1 MGEPC
6 ANLRLG
12 RIGFLNVLP
21 VYFPLES
28 GAVRHPFTIISGVPS
43 RLNEL
48 AAKGMLDISP
58 VSSIEYAR
66 HAGLYNIVPDLSISS
81 FGEVKSVL
89 LLSRLPSDRLSG
101 AKVLVSSQS
110 HTSVGLL
117 KILCRLRFKVDPAFE
132 AGSFADFSGAEPP
145 EAFLAIGDEAL
156 RLSKS
161 GLYPYVLDLGTT
173 WYEWTGLP
181 FVYAL
186 WVISKKTIEERNG
199 YAAAAVE
206 ALLASKQWGSMH
218 MRTICREAAQV
229 GLLGIDELEEY
240 YQCLRYDLNER
251 EKRGLELFF
260 SYLLEIGE
268 LEQIPRLDVFTP
280 LASVA

>member
-1 MGEPC
+1 MGEPRTE
-6 ANLRLG
+6 LRLG

-28 GAVRHPFTIISGVPS
+28 GTVSHPFTIVSAVPS
-43 RLNEL
+43 HLNEL
-48 AAKGMLDISP
+48 AANGKLDISP

-66 HAGLYNIVPDLSISS
+66 HAGLYHIVPDLSISS
-81 FGEVKSVL
+81 YGEVKSVL
-89 LLSRLPSDRLSG
+89 LLSRLPVSRLSG
-101 AKVLVSSQS
+101 RRVLVSSQS

-117 KILCRLRFKVDPAFE
+117 KILCRLRFNVSPLFE
-132 AGSFADFSGAEPP
+132 PGSSADFAGDRSP

-156 RLSKS
+156 RLSRS
-161 GLYPYVLDLGTT
+161 GLYPHVLDLGAA

-186 WVISKKTIEERNG
+186 WVISRKTIEGRNG
-199 YAAAAVE
+199 QAAAAVE
-206 ALLASKQWGSMH
+206 ALLESKRWGRSH
-218 MRTICREAAQV
+218 RQIICTEAARA
-229 GLLGIDELEEY
+229 GLLGFEELEEY
-240 YQCLRYDLNER
+240 YRCLRYDLDER

-260 SYLLEIGE
+260 SYLFEIGE
-268 LEQIPRLDVFTP
+268 LEQVPRLDVYTP